1 VNPFLEYNNV
11 FNNLSKNSIP
21 LNFLDKYIEIDS
33 KIKIH
38 IPTGVISSKLE
49 MSEVG
54 VLDYWSKNYFKSNVT
69 DNNYSATFPFA
80 KSRLYY
86 VLLTLIDHLRKM
98 GNKKIE
104 SELRLVDYAA
114 GEGVFIE
121 LAKREMPQWR
131 LGAVEGSREQ
141 SEKIRAQGIE
151 VLNQGLGFGKSNF
164 QNIDVATILWTL
176 SCSINP
182 LSILKEI
189 KDSLNDDGILVV
201 AESSRILV
209 PYKKSLNDL
218 FSKIHPSDV
227 HPWYFSF
234 RSLKAL
240 LVCAGFETISN
251 NRFIDSDVMLL
262 IAKKSDST
270 RSQSL
275 EFDDPNLVYSF
286 MKNWDYLS
294 STLFKEF
301 QI

>member
-1 VNPFLEYNNV
+1 
-11 FNNLSKNSIP
+11 
-21 LNFLDKYIEIDS
+21 
-33 KIKIH
+33 
-38 IPTGVISSKLE
+38 
-49 MSEVG
+49 M
-54 VLDYWSKNYFKSNVT
+54 
-69 DNNYSATFPFA
+69 
-80 KSRLYY
+80 
-86 VLLTLIDHLRKM
+86 
-98 GNKKIE
+98 
-104 SELRLVDYAA
+104 
-114 GEGVFIE
+114 
-121 LAKREMPQWR
+121 
-131 LGAVEGSREQ
+131 
-141 SEKIRAQGIE
+141 
-151 VLNQGLGFGKSNF
+151 
-164 QNIDVATILWTL
+164 
-176 SCSINP
+176 NP

-189 KDSLNDDGILVV
+189 KDSLNEDGILVV

-240 LVCAGFETISN
+240 LVCAGFEIISN
-251 NRFIDSDVMLL
+251 NRFNDSDVMLL